1 MSLDY
6 FDVADAIRAKPDDAQ
21 LLRDT
26 LAAADPEAR
35 RLYVDAV
42 ATYRAMTAID
52 ALVKAIDTEPD
63 TRKAVIARADALQR
77 ADLLSVLK
85 IPADRA
91 IERVNRL
98 RTIRAEWL
106 ERATVAQIAAIK
118 TCYGA
123 HIAAFVNDW
132 GSSLNPKLTKSG
144 EAIQPL
150 ILWPM
155 QYTVIDMLW
164 AAYRGQEP
172 AVIAKSR
179 DVGCTYVAC
188 AAIVAL
194 ALFTPQGFV
203 ALIGSATEDKLDS
216 TNDSNTV
223 FSKLREILEYT
234 PVQLRGGYTME
245 RCASDKKILIP
256 ETGALI
262 RGGVGPQIGRSGRSS
277 LCVIDESAHVPFS
290 NDVYKALSANTDAV
304 VSMSSVAGTTGKF
317 YELWTNPAI
326 RLKLAFPWNADP
338 RKAAEPNFAER
349 MTALIGTVAFQ
360 QEYCMNFLAD
370 AENTIVLGSH
380 LEACVDGD
388 KRAGIECKGTISIG
402 FDIGVSRD
410 RSAIAVC
417 KGTKIIHAESWASK
431 PDALKPSVQRIVD
444 ACDKYGVTE
453 FWYDAAGA
461 GGLVPGPLKEINE
474 RRAERAENERRHGLP
489 PIRGR
494 AFQGGGKV
502 YRPTAQIPGSVRAG
516 MFSKG
521 IKNEDYFF
529 NLKAQSFGKVGYLSA
544 NSALLAGG
552 ADIDPSECLFIDS
565 SIPELGRLKIEM
577 CQPCWDL
584 RSNGTR
590 IVDKYN
596 GGISPNLCD
605 AIVIALHPRRVPL
618 NISDETLVNLG
629 AINSHEVPWNAV
641 G

>member
-6 FDVADAIRAKPDDAQ
+6 FDVADAIRAKPDDTQ

-26 LAAADPEAR
+26 LAAASPDAR
-35 RLYVDAV
+35 RLYVEAV

-52 ALVKAIDTEPD
+52 ALVAAIDAQPD
-63 TRKAVIARADALQR
+63 TRNAVIARADALQR
-77 ADLLSVLK
+77 ADLLAVLK

-98 RTIRAEWL
+98 RAIRSEWL
-106 ERATVAQIAAIK
+106 ERATEAQIAAIK
-118 TCYGA
+118 TYYSA
-123 HIAAFVNDW
+123 HIAAFCNDW

-155 QYTVIDMLW
+155 QYQVIDMIW
-164 AAYRGQEP
+164 QSYRGQEP

-188 AAIVAL
+188 ASIVAL
-194 ALFTPQGFV
+194 ALFTPGGFV

-223 FSKLREILEYT
+223 FSKLRELLEYT
-234 PVQLRGGYTME
+234 PIQLRGGYTFE
-245 RCASDKKILIP
+245 RCSSDKKILIP

-277 LCVIDESAHVPFS
+277 LCVIDEAAHVPFS
-290 NDVYKALSANTDAV
+290 DDVYKALSANTDAV

-317 YELWTNPAI
+317 YQLWTNPAI
-326 RLKLAFPWNADP
+326 RLKLAFPWTADP

-349 MTALIGTVAFQ
+349 MIALVGRVAFEC
-360 QEYCMNFLAD
+360 EYGINFLAD
-370 AENTIVLGSH
+370 AENTIILGSH
-380 LEACVDGD
+380 LEACIDGD
-388 KRAGIECKGTISIG
+388 KRAGIECKGAISIG

-417 KGTKIIHAESWASK
+417 KGTKVIHAESWASK
-431 PDALKPSVQRIVD
+431 PDQLKPSVQRIVD
-444 ACDKYGVTE
+444 ACDKYGVRE

-461 GGLVPGPLKEINE
+461 GGFVPSILKEINE
-474 RRAERAENERRHGLP
+474 KRAERATRGESAT
-489 PIRGR
+489 IKGR
-494 AFQGGGKV
+494 AFQGGGRV
-502 YRPTAQIPGSVRAG
+502 FQPTRQIPGSTRTG
-516 MFSKG
+516 MFGKG

-552 ADIDPSECLFIDS
+552 ADIDPSECLFIDG
-565 SIPELGRLKIEM
+565 SIVELGRLKIEM

-590 IVDKYN
+590 LVDKYN

-605 AIVIALHPRRVPL
+605 ALVIALHPRSAGWN
-618 NISDETLVNLG
+618 NISDETIAALG
-629 AINSHEVPWNAV
+629 

>member
-6 FDVADAIRAKPDDAQ
+6 FDVADAIRAKPDDTQ

-26 LAAADPEAR
+26 LAAASPDAR
-35 RLYVDAV
+35 RLYVEAV

-52 ALVKAIDTEPD
+52 ALVAAIDAQPG
-63 TRKAVIARADALQR
+63 TRNAVIARADALQR
-77 ADLLSVLK
+77 ADLLAVLK

-98 RTIRAEWL
+98 RAIRSEWL
-106 ERATVAQIAAIK
+106 ERATDAQITAIK
-118 TCYGA
+118 TYYGA
-123 HIAAFVNDW
+123 HLAAFVGDW

-155 QYTVIDMLW
+155 QLTVINMIW

-172 AVIAKSR
+172 AVIAKAR
-179 DVGCTYVAC
+179 DVGCTYIAC

-194 ALFTPQGFV
+194 ALFTPKGFV
-203 ALIGSATEDKLDS
+203 ALIGSATEDKLDG

-223 FSKLREILEYT
+223 FAKLRELLEYT
-234 PVQLRGGYTME
+234 PVQLRGGYTFE

-277 LCVIDESAHVPFS
+277 LCVIDEAAHVPFS
-290 NDVYKALSANTDAV
+290 ADVYKALSANTDAV

-370 AENTIVLGSH
+370 AENTIILGSH

-388 KRAGIECKGTISIG
+388 KRAGIECVGRISIG

-417 KGTKIIHAESWASK
+417 KGTKVVHAESWASK
-431 PDALKPSVQRIVD
+431 PDALKPSVQKIVD
-444 ACDKYGVTE
+444 ACDKYGTRE

-461 GGLVPGPLKEINE
+461 GGLVPGPLKDINE
-474 RRAERAENERRHGLP
+474 RRAERGEPEIKGL
-489 PIRGR
+489 
-494 AFQGGGKV
+494 AFQGGSRKLFQ
-502 YRPTAQIPGSVRAG
+502 PTRQIPGSVRASV
-516 MFSKG
+516 FSKG
-521 IKNEDYFF
+521 VKNEDFFF
-529 NLKAQSFGKVGYLSA
+529 NKKAQSFGKVGYLAS

-552 ADIDPSECLFIDS
+552 ADIDPSECLFIDG

-590 IVDKYN
+590 LVDKYN

-605 AIVIALHPRRVPL
+605 AVVIALHPRSSL
-618 NISDETLVNLG
+618 NWANVSDEM
-629 AINSHEVPWNAV
+629 IDQM
-641 G
+641 

>member
-1 MSLDY
+1 MSLSY
-6 FDVADAIRAKPDDAQ
+6 FDISDAIRAKPDDAQ
-21 LLRDT
+21 VLRDT

-35 RLYVDAV
+35 RQYVEAV

-52 ALVKAIDTEPD
+52 ALVAAIDAQPD
-63 TRKAVIARADALQR
+63 TRREVIARADPLQR

-85 IPADRA
+85 IPAERT
-91 IERVNRL
+91 IERVNWL
-98 RTIRAEWL
+98 RSIRVQWL
-106 ERATVAQIAAIK
+106 ERATLAQIAAIK
-118 TCYGA
+118 TYYSA
-123 HIAAFVNDW
+123 HLAAFVNDW
-132 GSSLNPKLTKSG
+132 GSSLNPKLAKSG

-155 QYTVIDMLW
+155 QYSVIDMLW

-179 DVGCTYVAC
+179 DVGATYCAC

-223 FSKLREILEYT
+223 FAKLREILEYT

-245 RCASDKKILIP
+245 RCSSDKKLLIP

-290 NDVYKALSANTDAV
+290 EDVYRALSANTDAV
-304 VSMSSVAGTTGKF
+304 VSMSSVAGTSGKF
-317 YELWTNPAI
+317 YELWQNPAI
-326 RLKLAFPWNADP
+326 RLKLAFPWDADP

-349 MTALIGTVAFQ
+349 MIALIGRQAFE
-360 QEYCMNFLAD
+360 QEYNLNFLAD
-370 AENTIVLGSH
+370 AENTIILGSH
-380 LEACVDGD
+380 LEACIDGD
-388 KRAGIECKGTISIG
+388 KRAGVECVGAISIG

-410 RSAIAVC
+410 RSAIAVA
-417 KGTKIIHAESWASK
+417 KGTKVIHAESWASK
-431 PDALKPSVQRIVD
+431 PDMLKPSVQRIVD
-444 ACDKYGVTE
+444 ACDKYGTRE

-461 GGLVPGPLKEINE
+461 GGLVPSPLKEINE
-474 RRAERAENERRHGLP
+474 RRVELGLP
-489 PIRGR
+489 TIRGL

-502 YRPTAQIPGSVRAG
+502 FQPTRPIPGSTGTGFFA
-516 MFSKG
+516 KG
-521 IKNEDYFF
+521 IRNEDYFY
-529 NLKAQSFGKVGYLSA
+529 NQKAQSWGRVGYLAA

-552 ADIDPSECLFIDS
+552 ATIDASECLFIDS
-565 SIPELGRLKIEM
+565 SIPELGRLKMEM
-577 CQPCWDL
+577 CQACWDL

-590 IVDKYN
+590 IVDKY
-596 GGISPNLCD
+596 GDGVSPNIAD
-605 AIVIALHPRRVPL
+605 AIVIALHPRKMAW
-618 NISDETLVNLG
+618 NISAETVENL
-629 AINSHEVPWNAV
+629 SRV
-641 G
+641 

>member
-1 MSLDY
+1 MMDY
-6 FDVADAIRAKPDDAQ
+6 YDVADAIRANPNDTALVRATLEAATPD
-21 LLRDT
+21 
-26 LAAADPEAR
+26 AR
-35 RLYVDAV
+35 RQYVEAVSTYRSMMAVDA
-42 ATYRAMTAID
+42 M
-52 ALVKAIDTEPD
+52 VKAIDAEPG

-77 ADLLSVLK
+77 ADLVSVLK
-85 IPADRA
+85 ISADRA
-91 IERVNRL
+91 IARVNQL
-98 RTIRAEWL
+98 RAIRREWL
-106 ERATVAQIAAIK
+106 ERAAPQQIECIK
-118 TCYGA
+118 TYYSA

-155 QYTVIDMLW
+155 QIEIIEMLW

-179 DVGCTYVAC
+179 DVGATYCAC

-203 ALIGSATEDKLDS
+203 ALIGSATEDKLDG

-223 FSKLREILEYT
+223 FAKVREVLEYT

-245 RCASDKKILIP
+245 RCSSDKKILIP

-277 LCVIDESAHVPFS
+277 LCVIDEAAHVPFS

-304 VSMSSVAGTTGKF
+304 VSMSSVAGTSGKF
-317 YELWTNPAI
+317 YELWMNPAI
-326 RLKLAFPWNADP
+326 KLKLAFPWTADP

-349 MTALIGTVAFQ
+349 MTALVGRQAFE
-360 QEYCMNFLAD
+360 QEYGLNFLAD
-370 AENTIVLGSH
+370 LENTIILGSH
-380 LEACVDGD
+380 LEACIDGD
-388 KRAGIECKGTISIG
+388 KRAGIACKGAISIA

-410 RSAIAVC
+410 RSAIAVA

-431 PDALKPSVQRIVD
+431 PDMLKPSVQRIVD
-444 ACDKYGVTE
+444 ACDRYGVTE

-461 GGLVPGPLKEINE
+461 GGLVPSPLKEINE
-474 RRAERAENERRHGLP
+474 KRAERAACEPRG
-489 PIRGR
+489 GR
-494 AFQGGGKV
+494 ANQQIKGREFQGGGALFQ
-502 YRPTAQIPGSVRAG
+502 PTRRILGSISTG

-529 NLKAQSFGKVGYLSA
+529 NLKAQSWGKLQYLSA

-552 ADIDPSECLFIDS
+552 ADIDASECLFIDS
-565 SIPELGRLKIEM
+565 SIAELGRMRIEM

-596 GGISPNLCD
+596 GGISPNLAD
-605 AIVIALHPRRVPL
+605 AVMMALHPRSAPMH
-618 NISDETLVNLG
+618 ISDEVLTR
-629 AINSHEVPWNAV
+629 I
-641 G
+641 

>member
-1 MSLDY
+1 MNY

-26 LAAADPEAR
+26 LAAASPDALR
-35 RLYVDAV
+35 QYVEAV

-52 ALVKAIDTEPD
+52 ALAKAIDAHPD
-63 TRKAVIARADALQR
+63 TRKAVIAKADALQR

-98 RTIRAEWL
+98 RAIRSEWL
-106 ERATVAQIAAIK
+106 ERATEAQIAAIK
-118 TCYGA
+118 TYYSA
-123 HIAAFVNDW
+123 HIAAFVGDW

-155 QYTVIDMLW
+155 QYQIIEMLW

-172 AVIAKSR
+172 AVIAKAR
-179 DVGCTYVAC
+179 DVGATYCAC

-203 ALIGSATEDKLDS
+203 ALIGSATEDKLDG

-223 FSKLREILEYT
+223 FAKLRELLEYT
-234 PVQLRGGYTME
+234 PIQLRGGYTFE

-277 LCVIDESAHVPFS
+277 LCVIDEAAHVPFS
-290 NDVYKALSANTDAV
+290 EDVYKALSANTDAV
-304 VSMSSVAGTTGKF
+304 VSMSSVAGTSGKF
-317 YELWTNPAI
+317 YQLWQNPAI
-326 RLKLAFPWNADP
+326 RLKLAFPWTADP

-349 MTALIGTVAFQ
+349 MTALIGRQAFE
-360 QEYCMNFLAD
+360 QEYGLNFLAD
-370 AENTIVLGSH
+370 LENTIILGSH
-380 LEACVDGD
+380 LEACIDGD

-410 RSAIAVC
+410 RSAIAVA

-431 PDALKPSVQRIVD
+431 PDMLKPSVQRIVD
-444 ACDKYGVTE
+444 ACDKYGVLE

-461 GGLVPGPLKEINE
+461 GGLVPSPLKEINE
-474 RRAERAENERRHGLP
+474 RRAELKLP
-489 PIRGR
+489 AIRGL

-502 YRPTAQIPGSVRAG
+502 FRPTDRIPGSISTG
-516 MFSKG
+516 FFSKG
-521 IKNEDYFF
+521 IRNEDYFY
-529 NLKAQSFGKVGYLSA
+529 NLKAQTWGKVGYLSA
-544 NSALLAGG
+544 NTALLAAGD
-552 ADIDPSECLFIDS
+552 DIDPSECLFIDS

-577 CQPCWDL
+577 CQPCWNL

-590 IVDKYN
+590 IVDKYVD
-596 GGISPNLCD
+596 GVSPNIAD
-605 AIVIALHPRRVPL
+605 AICIALHPRRKPMH
-618 NISDETLVNLG
+618 ISDE
-629 AINSHEVPWNAV
+629 AIARF
-641 G
+641 GTT